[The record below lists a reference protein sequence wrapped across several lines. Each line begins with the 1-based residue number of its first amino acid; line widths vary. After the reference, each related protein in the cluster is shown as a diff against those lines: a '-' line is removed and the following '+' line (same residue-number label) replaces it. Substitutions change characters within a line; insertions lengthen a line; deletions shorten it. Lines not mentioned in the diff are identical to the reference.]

1 RLALLLVDFKGG
13 ATFADTDRL
22 PHSAGLITN
31 LADDDGLVMRF
42 REAMY
47 GELTRRQQ
55 LLKDAGNLPNL
66 HAYEQER
73 AGGRTDLEP
82 LPHLLVIIDELSEL
96 PTAHPNLRE
105 PVRAIACRAG

>member
-1 RLALLLVDFKGG
+1 PQFSTLSLTITTASSQLYSFTLHDALPILLLVDFKGG

-55 LLKDAGNLPNL
+55 LLKDRSEE
-66 HAYEQER
+66 H
-73 AGGRTDLEP
+73 T
-82 LPHLLVIIDELSEL
+82 SEL
-96 PTAHPNLRE
+96 QSPENL
-105 PVRAIACRAG
+105 VCRLLLEKKAEQSY